1 MTCVVSHVPIGE
13 RIIQNGL
20 EMTQWEP
27 ISCDE
32 SMIYVSSPKS
42 LKLSLASRGI
52 FFWILEVRLDEST
65 VLVLVNCVSRVE
77 TSFRRRRRRW
87 IFVFLFFF
95 VAVVLICT
103 ALLERTHEIMEVLW
117 WWFIFPLLRSFR
129 WSMNVPV
136 RRQRIYFIHDTTFR
150 WKMCRTRVRSRIL
163 QQPARIWDARG
174 CNLKSRNE
182 VIYAMYIC
190 IHGRV
195 GWCWYG
201 LMRGYMVR

>member
-1 MTCVVSHVPIGE
+1 MLFGTVSIFWWQEGIRKAICRTWTIE
-13 RIIQNGL
+13 CYRTNS
-20 EMTQWEP
+20 T
-27 ISCDE
+27 
-32 SMIYVSSPKS
+32 SMNPYGQSVSSCTT
-42 LKLSLASRGI
+42 
-52 FFWILEVRLDEST
+52 FFVDEST

-77 TSFRRRRRRW
+77 TSFRRRRRWW

-117 WWFIFPLLRSFR
+117 WWLIFPLLRSFR